1 MAIIA
6 LISQREVA
14 GKILDHV
21 RLPNDPEPLGDG
33 VTLAYD
39 VTGEPIGDWVVG
51 TDPEHPAPQGYEP
64 KWTEASLLAGVH
76 VGLRSRRRSE
86 PKWTE
91 CSELHGVHVGRRAHM
106 GESPG
111 ARSQRGPPPGFD
123 GVDPP
128 CPDEYG

>member
-1 MAIIA
+1 MAEEQA
-6 LISQREVA
+6 PPGFARLPQCEVA

-21 RLPNDPEPLGDG
+21 RLPNDPEPVGDG

-51 TDPEHPAPQGYEP
+51 TDPEPQGYE
-64 KWTEASLLAGVH
+64 
-76 VGLRSRRRSE
+76 
-86 PKWTE
+86 
-91 CSELHGVHVGRRAHM
+91 
-106 GESPG
+106 
-111 ARSQRGPPPGFD
+111 RGPPPSSFD